1 MKKLSNRELEILDL
15 ISDGLSDKEI
25 AYELN
30 ISKRTVQTHVS
41 RLVIKLEARNRA
53 NAVANY
59 LKNIY
64 LT

>member
-1 MKKLSNRELEILDL
+1 MKRLSNRELEILDL
-15 ISDGLSDKEI
+15 ISDGFSDKEI
-25 AYELN
+25 ACELK

-59 LKNIY
+59 LRNVY